1 MSVNALHRAQRGEIA
16 MIIKNSENTRV
27 KLARTGKSMLLP
39 LFFGLIFAASICPAR
54 TQAQIIGNVAADIPF
69 QFHVGNTTLPAG
81 KYVIHQLDGSD
92 LTMMQISTADGRQ
105 SALFSV
111 EPAEAKTTPEKTEL
125 IFNKYGD
132 QYFLS
137 ELFDEGNLDGNKLF
151 ESRDEKQASK
161 EGGAAVAHIVANH
174 PQQRSEERRVG
185 KEC

>member
-1 MSVNALHRAQRGEIA
+1 

-27 KLARTGKSMLLP
+27 KLARTSRGMLLP

-54 TQAQIIGNVAADIPF
+54 TQAQIIGNLAADVPF

-81 KYVIHQLDGSD
+81 KYVIHQLEGSD
-92 LTMMQISTADGRQ
+92 LTMMEISTADGKQ

-111 EPAEAKTTPEKTEL
+111 ESAEAKATPEKTEL

-137 ELFDEGNLDGNKLF
+137 ELFDEGNADGSKLF
-151 ESRDEKQASK
+151 ESRAEKQASK
-161 EGGAAVAHIVANH
+161 EGGADVAHVAASQ
-174 PQQRSEERRVG
+174 PQQEG
-185 KEC
+185 K